1 MKIDYTSSIVVVE
14 DAFGI
19 NDLNW
24 NPTPRRRRARQNEAQ
39 RLAAQFTF
47 IHLLLAPPR
56 LPRVEPL
63 SINHED
69 LLVEHQGIREPIK
82 KRTLKT
88 LVQAFKPHILLQE
101 AKMQSPGVSDVWRF
115 WGPGP
120 LPFCFAPYQ
129 GASAGLLTIWDPLV
143 LVRDVLSVSFL
154 VLSFTFSKLGLR
166 GCT

>member
-1 MKIDYTSSIVVVE
+1 MEAQRVTILEAKDQPIAIRSVDSVPTAPTGAVKKTFLEWELEDKNLFPRSRNWPKKPYKRTKVQGKVTEMLSVMKIDYTSSIVVVE

-24 NPTPRRRRARQNEAQ
+24 NSTPRRRRARQNEAQ

-69 LLVEHQGIREPIK
+69 LLVEHQGN
-82 KRTLKT
+82 
-88 LVQAFKPHILLQE
+88 
-101 AKMQSPGVSDVWRF
+101 
-115 WGPGP
+115 
-120 LPFCFAPYQ
+120 
-129 GASAGLLTIWDPLV
+129 
-143 LVRDVLSVSFL
+143 
-154 VLSFTFSKLGLR
+154 
-166 GCT
+166 